1 MDKFLYRKGILNLQ
15 FYNIKPIIV
24 LKSFINSDMTLL
36 WKFKNI
42 YYNQLVALYFI
53 FKHSLLTYQTHIIIF
68 IYQACLLFN
77 AIQVVAPPSL
87 PTQLQGQDGLNC
99 VKVRNN
105 GNAKQYFCEES
116 ECSICSIDKVPQK
129 HIVWDMSFI
138 KYFYSSMSV

>member
-1 MDKFLYRKGILNLQ
+1 
-15 FYNIKPIIV
+15 
-24 LKSFINSDMTLL
+24 MTLL

-42 YYNQLVALYFI
+42 YYNYLVALYFI
-53 FKHSLLTYQTHIIIF
+53 FKYSLLTYQTHIIF

-129 HIVWDMSFI
+129 HIIRDRVFDKVFLFFYDRIMSTTL
-138 KYFYSSMSV
+138 YFHSSSASLKQALKQNYPVI